1 MQRVNAGRR
10 VGWLLRTNRVLGGRS
25 RYRKLAAFAADFDA
39 DGVTPSVSVSTLS
52 RWENR
57 VTTVPGAAVRRYER
71 MLDLRPGL
79 LVAVNDTVARYLTP
93 PTQTVPPWARHRRPN
108 PGAPLDELI
117 DLAVTDAVLGSE
129 EWDRLTE
136 LLACRPQLVLSPAST
151 WLRLSERLLTEMC
164 IADGVSW
171 MRRAEAFHRLIVH
184 PVGQRAAMATAAAAA
199 ADTSA
204 QSLIGTLGVF
214 SASAHPDASSSV
226 VRHLTDPL
234 TDRTFYGALLT
245 SVKKLRFGH
254 FDDRQTASLLP
265 ILCAL
270 VASGGG
276 ERTPLAARLLQLL
289 PRELQAKV
297 PSRVWAAAMAA
308 LWPAAAP
315 VSERLAAEALEGIEE
330 PPPDPLLAVFIDEM
344 LHDPVFDVRLC
355 TMFLL
360 YATPYRA
367 PLAHALAREL
377 AGGDPLAGLSVD
389 GAEESAVTT
398 AFSVSYRAL
407 PAEHRL
413 LFRRLALV
421 PGQTFTA
428 PVAAE
433 IAGVTESHASRLLK
447 ALAAA
452 HLVERHL
459 PGRYRFHDLLRSY
472 AATRSAA
479 DDPPADRDAARRRLF
494 DHYLATADAAGR
506 VLIPHFLRLPR
517 AAPAPVFDG
526 TEAALDWLDTEWP
539 NLAAAVEHPEA
550 REYAWHLADAL
561 RAFFHHRGH
570 HAEWLETATTALAA
584 AQAAGARQAQAAM
597 RLSIALAGV
606 NSGRYADA
614 RAHLTTVLHDGLAA
628 DWPAGRAAVLNNL
641 SAVHQRLG
649 DPHEAIACGLESLR
663 LCEELG
669 IPGVTMAL
677 ANVGFACGQVGDLDE
692 ALRHFGRALEIAERD
707 GARFSVAVVLVDLGH
722 VYRDLGDPVA
732 ASFYERALTA
742 NRELGYQ
749 YGEAAALSGR
759 AVLESRAGDA
769 TRALTDAADAVELT
783 RRIGDRGT
791 EASALA
797 ALGETC
803 LRLNRP
809 SEAVQPLSAALEIA
823 RETSFTWCEAAALT
837 GLAEAALAL
846 GDAEEARTHGEAAAK
861 LAAQSGYRPL
871 ETRAA
876 RTLDEGAG

>member
-377 AGGDPLAGLSVD
+377 AGTLRRRGRAD
-389 GAEESAVTT
+389 GVQ
-398 AFSVSYRAL
+398 
-407 PAEHRL
+407 RL
-413 LFRRLALV
+413 L
-421 PGQTFTA
+421 
-428 PVAAE
+428 
-433 IAGVTESHASRLLK
+433 
-447 ALAAA
+447 
-452 HLVERHL
+452 
-459 PGRYRFHDLLRSY
+459 
-472 AATRSAA
+472 
-479 DDPPADRDAARRRLF
+479 
-494 DHYLATADAAGR
+494 
-506 VLIPHFLRLPR
+506 
-517 AAPAPVFDG
+517 
-526 TEAALDWLDTEWP
+526 
-539 NLAAAVEHPEA
+539 
-550 REYAWHLADAL
+550 DAL
-561 RAFFHHRGH
+561 RILGGTGERRLIEAMVLSEQLG
-570 HAEWLETATTALAA
+570 TAVCDSAA
-584 AQAAGARQAQAAM
+584 
-597 RLSIALAGV
+597 
-606 NSGRYADA
+606 YA
-614 RAHLTTVLHDGLAA
+614 
-628 DWPAGRAAVLNNL
+628 
-641 SAVHQRLG
+641 
-649 DPHEAIACGLESLR
+649 
-663 LCEELG
+663 
-669 IPGVTMAL
+669 
-677 ANVGFACGQVGDLDE
+677 
-692 ALRHFGRALEIAERD
+692 
-707 GARFSVAVVLVDLGH
+707 LGH
-722 VYRDLGDPVA
+722 VGGASPDDFYRRAFARHAENARHDDTARSTSVLDRLVYCMGISDR
-732 ASFYERALTA
+732 RAL
-742 NRELGYQ
+742 
-749 YGEAAALSGR
+749 
-759 AVLESRAGDA
+759 
-769 TRALTDAADAVELT
+769 
-783 RRIGDRGT
+783 
-791 EASALA
+791 
-797 ALGETC
+797 LGEVVT
-803 LRLNRP
+803 RP
-809 SEAVQPLSAALEIA
+809 DLPPRIRTAATWWAGLPGYIRESAA
-823 RETSFTWCEAAALT
+823 
-837 GLAEAALAL
+837 G
-846 GDAEEARTHGEAAAK
+846 
-861 LAAQSGYRPL
+861 
-871 ETRAA
+871 
-876 RTLDEGAG
+876 